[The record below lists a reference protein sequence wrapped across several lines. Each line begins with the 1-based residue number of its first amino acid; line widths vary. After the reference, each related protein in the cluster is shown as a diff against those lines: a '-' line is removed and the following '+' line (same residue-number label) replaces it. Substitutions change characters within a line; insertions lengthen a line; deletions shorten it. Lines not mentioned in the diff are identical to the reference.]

1 MTTEQQVKTQDF
13 SEAETR
19 RTTIRMI
26 LKGETK
32 GDPVLLAAI
41 LEAQEEEITQLKASL
56 RYMGEALGTFKS
68 LVCKAAWV
76 LGLSNISYTAGTD
89 EKLYVRRVGEYHE
102 VPLRFHRH
110 ALLTEEQVGALRN
123 LAALDPSGYAPCEG
137 VSPDGASNAAHPLFG
152 YARVSGGYD
161 SAVETPCVHCG
172 EPASEHPCPA
182 VPS

>member
-13 SEAETR
+13 SEAEAR

-32 GDPVLLAAI
+32 GDPVLLAAF

-56 RYMGEALGTFKS
+56 KYMGEALGAFKT
-68 LVCKAAWV
+68 LVSKAAWT
-76 LGLSNISYTAGTD
+76 LGVPAAANLTGADEMCQLHADGECSN
-89 EKLYVRRVGEYHE
+89 H
-102 VPLRFHRH
+102 FH
-110 ALLTEEQVGALRN
+110 ALLSEDARQAF
-123 LAALDPSGYAPCEG
+123 AALARLDTSGYAPCRG
-137 VSPDGASNAAHPLFG
+137 TAPDGGSNAAHPLFG